1 MTKCSTAAR
10 FRSTC
15 SIPAPTS
22 GSRNRRRTSKA
33 RGNGERLRC
42 AIFNISYCSS
52 ALFQGMATSAEGS
65 KPAVKVFVATT
76 VMLTFISF
84 WRASAIVLADLASS
98 AYYAG
103 GDAEKVIG
111 KSAPWFILGV
121 MLFSYAVRA
130 LYIESS
136 SMFVRGGVYRVVK
149 EAMGGTLAKFSV
161 SALLFDY
168 VLTGPIS
175 AVSAGQYLAGFI
187 KDMGDYFHRPLHF
200 SDDHFAAG
208 LAVLVVFYFWWKN
221 TQGMHESSQKALQIM
236 IITTVMVVILIIWC
250 TITVLRAPIQ
260 LPPSPLQPGVIPL
273 NKESLGWLNGT
284 WFAHLTWIILF
295 VGFGHSVLAMSGEET
310 LAQVN
315 REIEHPKLKN
325 LEKTG
330 LVIFVYS
337 LLFTSL
343 VSVFAVMMI
352 PDKVRPDY
360 FANLIGGIAMYL
372 AGPIVLKLLFHG
384 FVVVVGVLILAG
396 AQNTSIVGANGVL
409 NRVAEDGVL
418 TDWFQKPQPKYG
430 TSYRIINMIVGMQLL
445 TIILSKGNVY
455 VLAGLYAFG
464 VIWSF
469 ALKSLAVLV
478 LRYTEPENRQ
488 WKVPGNVHVGG
499 KEVPLGLILISAV
512 LLITALVN
520 LFTKSEATIA
530 GVTFSAVFFALFTY
544 SEHRVAKER
553 HGKPENLDQ
562 FRVYGNQELGSG
574 ALGVRPGNILVAVRD
589 PRNLYYLRDVLR
601 NTDTNRQDVVVMTAR
616 LYHREHSFSG
626 SAVVEASQVFDHYE
640 QELFTAAVA
649 VAEKEGKPV
658 SLLVVPA
665 TDVFEA
671 IIVTAQRLDASRIV
685 CGFSNKLTPDEQAKS
700 LGDAWER
707 LPEPRPRLILEIH
720 EPNGKIHE
728 YPLGPHAPRM
738 RTQDLELMHK
748 VWLDITSD
756 PKYCGAHHYHIVAVA
771 LEELRR
777 ELNSDQRSE
786 ILQKLLDEMHRDE
799 APGRG

>member
-1 MTKCSTAAR
+1 
-10 FRSTC
+10 
-15 SIPAPTS
+15 
-22 GSRNRRRTSKA
+22 
-33 RGNGERLRC
+33 
-42 AIFNISYCSS
+42 
-52 ALFQGMATSAEGS
+52 MATSAEGT

-84 WRASAIVLADLASS
+84 WRAAAIVLSDLASS

-187 KDMGDYFHRPLHF
+187 KDVGIYFFHRELHF
-200 SDDHFAAG
+200 SDDYFAAG
-208 LAVLVVFYFWWKN
+208 LAIIIVLYFWWKN
-221 TQGMHESSQKALQIM
+221 TQGIHESSQKAVQIM
-236 IITTVMVVILIIWC
+236 VITTVMVVILILWC
-250 TITVLRAPIQ
+250 TITVLRTPVQ
-260 LPPSPLQPGVIPL
+260 LPPSPFSPAGAIPL
-273 NKESLGWLNGT
+273 NKDSLGWLNGT
-284 WFAHLTWIILF
+284 FFSHLTWIILF

-330 LVIFVYS
+330 LVIFIYS

-343 VSVFAVMMI
+343 VSFFAVMII
-352 PDKVRPDY
+352 PDNVRPDF

-372 AGPIVLKLLFHG
+372 VGPTSIKLLFHG
-384 FVVVVGVLILAG
+384 FVVLVGVLILAG

-418 TDWFQKPQPKYG
+418 TSWFQKPHNRYG
-430 TSYRIINMIVGMQLL
+430 TSFRIINLIVGMQL
-445 TIILSKGNVY
+445 IVIFLSLGNVY
-455 VLAGLYAFG
+455 VLAALYAFG

-469 ALKSLAVLV
+469 AMKSLAVLV
-478 LRYTEPENRQ
+478 LRFTEPGNRE
-488 WKVPGNVHVGG
+488 WKVPGNLHIG
-499 KEVPLGLILISAV
+499 KIEIPIGLIAISGV
-512 LLITALVN
+512 LFITAVVN
-520 LFTKSEATIA
+520 LFTKYEATIA
-530 GVTFSAVFFALFTY
+530 GVIFSGVFFTIFTL
-544 SEHRVAKER
+544 SEHHVTRER
-553 HGKPENLDQ
+553 HGKPEQLDQ

-574 ALGVRPGNILVAVRD
+574 AMGVRPGNVLVAVRD
-589 PRNLYYLRDVLR
+589 PRNLYYLRHILSHT
-601 NTDTNRQDVVVMTAR
+601 NTAKQDVVVMSAR
-616 LYHREHSFSG
+616 LYHREHTFSG
-626 SAVVEASQVFDHYE
+626 SNVLDATQVFDHYE

-649 VAEKEGKPV
+649 VAEKEGKPI

-671 IIVTAQRLDASRIV
+671 IMVTAQRLESARVI
-685 CGFSNKLTPDEQAKS
+685 CGLSNKLTSDEQAR
-700 LGDAWER
+700 LTGDAWER
-707 LPEPRPRLILEIH
+707 LPEPRPRLTLEVCAPDGTIR
-720 EPNGKIHE
+720 E
-728 YPLGPHAPRM
+728 YSLGPHAPRM
-738 RTQDLELMHK
+738 RAQDVELMHK
-748 VWLDITSD
+748 LWLEITAD
-756 PKYCGAHHYHIVAVA
+756 PKFAGAHHYHIVALA
-771 LEELRR
+771 LEELKR
-777 ELNSDQRSE
+777 ELTTEQRVQL
-786 ILQKLLDEMHRDE
+786 LQKLHDEMNRSDQQ
-799 APGRG
+799 

>member
-1 MTKCSTAAR
+1 
-10 FRSTC
+10 
-15 SIPAPTS
+15 
-22 GSRNRRRTSKA
+22 
-33 RGNGERLRC
+33 
-42 AIFNISYCSS
+42 
-52 ALFQGMATSAEGS
+52 MATSVEGS
-65 KPAVKVFVATT
+65 KPAIRVFVATT

-111 KSAPWFILGV
+111 KSAPWFILAV

-187 KDMGDYFHRPLHF
+187 KDMGVYMHRPLHF

-208 LAVLVVFYFWWKN
+208 LAVSVVAYFWLKN

-236 IITTVMVVILIIWC
+236 VITTVMVVILLIWC
-250 TITVLRAPIQ
+250 TITVLRAPVV
-260 LPPSPLQPGVIPL
+260 LPPSPLHPGVIPL
-273 NKESLGWLNGT
+273 NKESLGWLNGWLNGT
-284 WFAHLTWIILF
+284 WFSHITWIILF

-330 LVIFVYS
+330 LVIFIYS

-343 VSVFAVMMI
+343 VSFFAVMII

-372 AGPIVLKLLFHG
+372 AGPQSLKLLFHA
-384 FVVVVGVLILAG
+384 FVVLVGVLILAG

-418 TDWFQKPQPKYG
+418 TSWFQKPHHRFG
-430 TSYRIINMIVGMQLL
+430 TSYRIINLIVGMQLL
-445 TIILSKGNVY
+445 VIFLSLGNVY
-455 VLAGLYAFG
+455 VLAARYAFG

-469 ALKSLAVLV
+469 AMKSIAVLV
-478 LRYTEPENRQ
+478 LRFTEPGNRA
-488 WKVPGNVHVGG
+488 WKVPGNLHIG
-499 KEVPLGLILISAV
+499 KTEIPVGLILISAV
-512 LLITALVN
+512 LLITAVVN
-520 LFTKSEATIA
+520 LFTKYQATIA
-530 GVTFSAVFFALFTY
+530 GVIFSAVFFTIFTV
-544 SEHRVAKER
+544 SERHVAKER
-553 HGKPENLDQ
+553 HGKPEQLDQ

-574 ALGVRPGNILVAVRD
+574 AMGVRPGNILVAVRD
-589 PRNLYYLRDVLR
+589 PRNLYYLRQVLAHT
-601 NTDTNRQDVVVMTAR
+601 NTAKQDVVVMSAR

-626 SAVVEASQVFDHYE
+626 SAVLEASQVFDHYE

-649 VAEKEGKPV
+649 VAEKEGKPI
-658 SLLVVPA
+658 SLQVVPA

-671 IIVTAQRLDASRIV
+671 IMVTAQRLDSVRVI
-685 CGFSNKLTPDEQAKS
+685 CGLSNKLSADEQAK
-700 LGDAWER
+700 LTGDAWER
-707 LPEPRPRLILEIH
+707 MPEPRPRLCLEVCA
-720 EPNGKIHE
+720 PDGTVRE
-728 YPLGPHAPRM
+728 YTIGPHNPRL
-738 RTQDLELMHK
+738 RPQDVELMHK
-748 VWLDITSD
+748 LWLDITTD
-756 PKYCGAHHYHIVAVA
+756 PKYAGAHHYHIVSLA
-771 LEELRR
+771 LEELQR
-777 ELNSDQRSE
+777 ELSTEQRAQL
-786 ILQKLLDEMHRDE
+786 LQKLQEEMNRSE
-799 APGRG
+799 PN

>member
-1 MTKCSTAAR
+1 
-10 FRSTC
+10 
-15 SIPAPTS
+15 
-22 GSRNRRRTSKA
+22 
-33 RGNGERLRC
+33 
-42 AIFNISYCSS
+42 
-52 ALFQGMATSAEGS
+52 
-65 KPAVKVFVATT
+65 
-76 VMLTFISF
+76 MLTFISF
-84 WRASAIVLADLASS
+84 WRASAIVLSDLASS

-111 KSAPWFILGV
+111 KSAPWFILAV

-187 KDMGDYFHRPLHF
+187 KDIGVVLHRPLNF

-208 LAVLVVFYFWWKN
+208 LAVIIIVYFWWKN
-221 TQGMHESSQKALQIM
+221 TQGIHESSQKALQIM
-236 IITTVMVVILIIWC
+236 AITTVMVVILIIWC
-250 TITVLRAPIQ
+250 AITVLRAPIQ
-260 LPPSPLQPGVIPL
+260 LPPNPLHAGVVPL

-284 WFAHLTWIILF
+284 WFSHITWIILF

-330 LVIFVYS
+330 LVIFIYS

-343 VSVFAVMMI
+343 VSFFAVMII
-352 PDKVRPDY
+352 PDSVRPQY

-372 AGPIVLKLLFHG
+372 VGPASLKLLFHG
-384 FVVVVGVLILAG
+384 FVVLVGVLILAG

-418 TDWFQKPQPKYG
+418 TAWFQKPHHRYG
-430 TSYRIINMIVGMQLL
+430 TSYRIINLIVGMQLL
-445 TIILSKGNVY
+445 TVFLSLGNVY
-455 VLAGLYAFG
+455 VLAALYAFG

-469 ALKSLAVLV
+469 TMKSLAVLV
-478 LRYTEPENRQ
+478 LRFTEPGNRE
-488 WKVPGNVHVGG
+488 WKVPGNLHMGKTEIPVG
-499 KEVPLGLILISAV
+499 LTLISIA
-512 LLITALVN
+512 LFITAIVN
-520 LFTKSEATIA
+520 LFTKYEATIA
-530 GVTFSAVFFALFTY
+530 GLIFSGVFFTIFTI
-544 SEHRVAKER
+544 SEHHVAKER
-553 HGKPENLDQ
+553 HGKPEQLDQ

-574 ALGVRPGNILVAVRD
+574 AMGVRPGNILVAVRD
-589 PRNLYYLRDVLR
+589 PRNLYYLRHVLGH
-601 NTDTNRQDVVVMTAR
+601 THTGKQDVVVMSAR

-626 SAVVEASQVFDHYE
+626 SSVFEASQVFDHYE

-649 VAEKEGKPV
+649 VAEKEGKPI

-671 IIVTAQRLDASRIV
+671 IMVTAQRLDSSRVI
-685 CGFSNKLTPDEQAKS
+685 CGLSNKLTADEQAK
-700 LGDAWER
+700 LTGDAWER
-707 LPEPRPRLILEIH
+707 LPEPRPRLILEVCAPDGTIR
-720 EPNGKIHE
+720 EFAI
-728 YPLGPHAPRM
+728 GPHAPRM
-738 RTQDLELMHK
+738 RPQDVELMHRL
-748 VWLDITSD
+748 WLNITAD
-756 PKYCGAHHYHIVAVA
+756 PKFAGAHHYHIVALA
-771 LEELRR
+771 LEELQR
-777 ELNSDQRSE
+777 ELSTEQRAQLLKK
-786 ILQKLLDEMHRDE
+786 LQDEMNGPARSDLDS
-799 APGRG
+799 

>member
-1 MTKCSTAAR
+1 
-10 FRSTC
+10 
-15 SIPAPTS
+15 
-22 GSRNRRRTSKA
+22 
-33 RGNGERLRC
+33 
-42 AIFNISYCSS
+42 
-52 ALFQGMATSAEGS
+52 MATSAEGT

-84 WRASAIVLADLASS
+84 WRASAIVLSDLASS

-111 KSAPWFILGV
+111 KSAPWFILAV

-187 KDMGDYFHRPLHF
+187 KDMGVYLHRPLNF

-208 LAVLVVFYFWWKN
+208 LAVIVVVYFWWKN
-221 TQGMHESSQKALQIM
+221 TQGIHESSQKALQIM

-250 TITVLRAPIQ
+250 TISVLRAPIQ

-330 LVIFVYS
+330 LVIFLYS

-343 VSVFAVMMI
+343 VSFFAVMII
-352 PDKVRPDY
+352 PDSVRPNF

-372 AGPIVLKLLFHG
+372 VGPTSVKLLFHG
-384 FVVVVGVLILAG
+384 FVVLVGVLILAG

-418 TDWFQKPQPKYG
+418 TSWFQKPHNRYG
-430 TSYRIINMIVGMQLL
+430 TSYRIINLIVGMQLL
-445 TIILSKGNVY
+445 TIFLSLGNVY
-455 VLAGLYAFG
+455 VLAALYAFG

-469 ALKSLAVLV
+469 AMKSMAVLV
-478 LRYTEPENRQ
+478 LRFTEPGNRE
-488 WKVPGNVHVGG
+488 WKVPGNIHIG
-499 KEVPLGLILISAV
+499 KTEFPLGLAAISAV
-512 LLITALVN
+512 LFITAVVN
-520 LFTKSEATIA
+520 LFTKYEATIA
-530 GVTFSAVFFALFTY
+530 GLIFSAAFFTIFTV
-544 SEHRVAKER
+544 SERHVAKER
-553 HGKPENLDQ
+553 HGKPEQLDQ

-574 ALGVRPGNILVAVRD
+574 AMGVRPGNVLVAVRD
-589 PRNLYYLRDVLR
+589 PRNLYYLRHILSHT
-601 NTDTNRQDVVVMTAR
+601 NTNKQDVVVMSAR

-626 SAVVEASQVFDHYE
+626 STVFDATQVFDHYE

-649 VAEKEGKPV
+649 VAEKEGKPIH
-658 SLLVVPA
+658 LLVVPA

-671 IIVTAQRLDASRIV
+671 IMVTAQRLDSSRVV
-685 CGFSNKLTPDEQAKS
+685 CGLSNKLTSDEQAK
-700 LGDAWER
+700 LTGDAWER
-707 LPEPRPRLILEIH
+707 LPEPRPRLTLEVCA
-720 EPNGKIHE
+720 PDGTVRE
-728 YPLGPHAPRM
+728 YALGPHSPRM
-738 RTQDLELMHK
+738 RPQDVELMHK
-748 VWLDITSD
+748 LWLDITAD
-756 PKYCGAHHYHIVAVA
+756 PKFAGAHHYHIMALA
-771 LEELRR
+771 LEELKR
-777 ELNSDQRSE
+777 ELTTEQRAQLLE
-786 ILQKLLDEMHRDE
+786 KLHDEMN
-799 APGRG
+799 PPKPQ

>member
-1 MTKCSTAAR
+1 
-10 FRSTC
+10 
-15 SIPAPTS
+15 
-22 GSRNRRRTSKA
+22 
-33 RGNGERLRC
+33 
-42 AIFNISYCSS
+42 
-52 ALFQGMATSAEGS
+52 MATSVEGS
-65 KPAVKVFVATT
+65 KPAIKVFVATT

-84 WRASAIVLADLASS
+84 WRASAIVLSDLASS

-111 KSAPWFILGV
+111 KSAPWFILAV
-121 MLFSYAVRA
+121 MLFSYCVRA

-187 KDMGDYFHRPLHF
+187 KDIGDYLHRPLHF

-208 LAVLVVFYFWWKN
+208 LAVIVVLYFWRKN

-236 IITTVMVVILIIWC
+236 VITTVMVVILIIWC
-250 TITVLRAPIQ
+250 TITVLRAPAIQ
-260 LPPSPLQPGVIPL
+260 LPPNPLHPGVIPL

-284 WFAHLTWIILF
+284 WFGHVTWIILF

-330 LVIFVYS
+330 LVIFIYS

-343 VSVFAVMMI
+343 VSFFAVMII
-352 PDKVRPDY
+352 PDHVRHHY

-372 AGPIVLKLLFHG
+372 VGPTSLKLLFHG
-384 FVVVVGVLILAG
+384 FVVLVGVLILAG

-418 TDWFQKPQPKYG
+418 TSWFQKPHHRFG
-430 TSYRIINMIVGMQLL
+430 TSYRIINLIVVLQLL
-445 TIILSKGNVY
+445 TIFLSLGNVY
-455 VLAGLYAFG
+455 VLAALYAFG

-469 ALKSLAVLV
+469 AMKSIAVLV
-478 LRYTEPENRQ
+478 LRFTEPGNRA
-488 WKVPGNVHVGG
+488 WKVPGNLHIGKTEIPVG
-499 KEVPLGLILISAV
+499 LLLISAV
-512 LLITALVN
+512 LLITAVVN
-520 LFTKSEATIA
+520 LFTKYEATIA
-530 GVTFSAVFFALFTY
+530 GVIFSGMFFTIFTL
-544 SEHRVAKER
+544 SERHVAKER
-553 HGKPENLDQ
+553 HGKPEQLDQ

-574 ALGVRPGNILVAVRD
+574 AMGVREGNILVAVRD
-589 PRNLYYLRDVLR
+589 PRNLYYLRQVLAH
-601 NTDTNRQDVVVMTAR
+601 TDTAKQDVVVMSAR
-616 LYHREHSFSG
+616 MYHREHSFSG
-626 SAVVEASQVFDHYE
+626 SAVMEASQVFDHYE

-649 VAEKEGKPV
+649 VAEKEGKPI

-671 IIVTAQRLDASRIV
+671 IMVTAQRLGSAHVV
-685 CGFSNKLTPDEQAKS
+685 CGLSNKLTADEQAK
-700 LGDAWER
+700 LTGDAWER
-707 LPEPRPRLILEIH
+707 MPEPRPRLCLEVYA
-720 EPNGKIHE
+720 PDGTVRE
-728 YPLGPHAPRM
+728 YTIGPHTPRL
-738 RTQDLELMHK
+738 RPQDVDLMHQL
-748 VWLDITSD
+748 WLNITCD
-756 PKYCGAHHYHIVAVA
+756 PKFAGAHHYHIVALA
-771 LEELRR
+771 LEELQR
-777 ELNSDQRSE
+777 ELSTEQRTQL
-786 ILQKLLDEMHRDE
+786 LQKLLEEMNRSGDE
-799 APGRG
+799 PKN

>member
-1 MTKCSTAAR
+1 
-10 FRSTC
+10 
-15 SIPAPTS
+15 
-22 GSRNRRRTSKA
+22 
-33 RGNGERLRC
+33 
-42 AIFNISYCSS
+42 
-52 ALFQGMATSAEGS
+52 MATSAEGT

-84 WRASAIVLADLASS
+84 WRASAIVLSDLASS

-111 KSAPWFILGV
+111 KSAPWFILAV

-175 AVSAGQYLAGFI
+175 AVSAGQYMAGFI
-187 KDMGDYFHRPLHF
+187 KDIGIYLHRPLNF

-208 LAVLVVFYFWWKN
+208 LAIIVVTYFWWKN
-221 TQGMHESSQKALQIM
+221 TQGIHESSQKALQIM
-236 IITTVMVVILIIWC
+236 IITTVMVVILIAWC
-250 TITVLRAPIQ
+250 TITVLRAPVQ
-260 LPPSPLQPGVIPL
+260 LPPSPFSPAGAIPL
-273 NKESLGWLNGT
+273 NKDSLGWLNGT
-284 WFAHLTWIILF
+284 FFAHLTWILLF

-330 LVIFVYS
+330 LVIFIYS

-343 VSVFAVMMI
+343 VSFFAVMII
-352 PDKVRPDY
+352 PDNVRPNF

-372 AGPIVLKLLFHG
+372 VGPTSLKLLFHG
-384 FVVVVGVLILAG
+384 FVVLVGVLILAG

-418 TDWFQKPQPKYG
+418 TAWFQKPHNRYG
-430 TSYRIINMIVGMQLL
+430 TSYRIINLIVLLQLL
-445 TIILSKGNVY
+445 TIFLSLGNVY
-455 VLAGLYAFG
+455 VLAALYAFG

-469 ALKSLAVLV
+469 AMKSLAVLV
-478 LRYTEPENRQ
+478 LRFTEPGNRE
-488 WKVPGNVHVGG
+488 WKVPGNLQFG
-499 KEVPLGLILISAV
+499 KTEIPLGLIAISAV
-512 LLITALVN
+512 LFITAVVN
-520 LFTKSEATIA
+520 LFTKYEATIA
-530 GVTFSAVFFALFTY
+530 GLIFSGVFFTIFTL
-544 SEHRVAKER
+544 SEHHVTKER
-553 HGKPENLDQ
+553 HGKPEQLDQ

-574 ALGVRPGNILVAVRD
+574 AMGVRPGNILVAVRD
-589 PRNLYYLRDVLR
+589 PRNLYYLRHILGHT
-601 NTDTNRQDVVVMTAR
+601 NTVKQDVVVMSAR
-616 LYHREHSFSG
+616 LYHREHTFSG
-626 SAVVEASQVFDHYE
+626 STVFDATQVFDHYE

-649 VAEKEGKPV
+649 VAEKEGKPI

-671 IIVTAQRLDASRIV
+671 IMVTAQRLDSSRVV
-685 CGFSNKLTPDEQAKS
+685 CGLSNKLTSDEQAK
-700 LGDAWER
+700 LTGDAWER
-707 LPEPRPRLILEIH
+707 LPEPRPRMTLEVCA
-720 EPNGKIHE
+720 PDGSVRE
-728 YPLGPHAPRM
+728 YALGPHTPRM
-738 RTQDLELMHK
+738 RPQDVELMHK
-748 VWLDITSD
+748 LWLDITTD
-756 PKYCGAHHYHIVAVA
+756 PKFAGAHHYHIVALA
-771 LEELRR
+771 LEELQR
-777 ELNSDQRSE
+777 ELTTEQRAQL
-786 ILQKLLDEMHRDE
+786 LQKLHDEMNRSIQQ
-799 APGRG
+799 

>member
-1 MTKCSTAAR
+1 
-10 FRSTC
+10 
-15 SIPAPTS
+15 
-22 GSRNRRRTSKA
+22 
-33 RGNGERLRC
+33 
-42 AIFNISYCSS
+42 
-52 ALFQGMATSAEGS
+52 MATSVGSS
-65 KPAVKVFVATT
+65 KPAIKVFVATT

-84 WRASAIVLADLASS
+84 WRASAIVLSDLASS

-121 MLFSYAVRA
+121 MLFSYCVRA

-187 KDMGDYFHRPLHF
+187 KDMGVYMHRPLHF

-208 LAVLVVFYFWWKN
+208 LAVIVVSYFWWKN

-236 IITTVMVVILIIWC
+236 AITTVMVVILIIWC
-250 TITVLRAPIQ
+250 TITVLRAPVQ
-260 LPPSPLQPGVIPL
+260 LPPNPLHAGVVPL
-273 NKESLGWLNGT
+273 TKESLGWLDTT
-284 WFAHLTWIILF
+284 WFRHLPLGILTSLILF

-330 LVIFVYS
+330 LVIFIYS

-343 VSVFAVMMI
+343 VSFFAVMII

-360 FANLIGGIAMYL
+360 FANLIGGIAVYL
-372 AGPIVLKLLFHG
+372 VGPESLKLLFHG
-384 FVVVVGVLILAG
+384 FVVLVGVLILAG

-418 TDWFQKPQPKYG
+418 TSWFQKPHNRYG
-430 TSYRIINMIVGMQLL
+430 TSYRIINLIVGLQVL
-445 TIILSKGNVY
+445 TIVLSRGNVY
-455 VLAGLYAFG
+455 MLAALYAFG

-469 ALKSLAVLV
+469 AMKSVAVLV
-478 LRYTEPENRQ
+478 LRFTEPGNRQ
-488 WKVPGNVHVGG
+488 WKVPGNLDFG
-499 KEVPLGLILISAV
+499 KTEVPLGLILISGV
-512 LLITALVN
+512 LLITAIVN
-520 LFTKSEATIA
+520 LFTKYQATIA
-530 GVTFSAVFFALFTY
+530 GVIFSAVFFTIFTL
-544 SEHRVAKER
+544 SERHVTRER
-553 HGKPENLDQ
+553 HGKPEQLDQ

-574 ALGVRPGNILVAVRD
+574 VMGVREGNILVAVRD
-589 PRNLYYLRDVLR
+589 PRNLYYLRQVLAHT
-601 NTDTNRQDVVVMTAR
+601 NTAKQDVVVMSAR

-626 SAVVEASQVFDHYE
+626 SSVMEASQVFDHYE

-649 VAEKEGKPV
+649 VAEKEGKPI

-671 IIVTAQRLDASRIV
+671 IMVTAQRLDSARVI
-685 CGFSNKLTPDEQAKS
+685 CGLSNKLTADEQAK
-700 LGDAWER
+700 LTGDAWER
-707 LPEPRPRLILEIH
+707 MPEPRPRLCLEVAA
-720 EPNGKIHE
+720 PDGTVRE
-728 YPLGPHAPRM
+728 YTIGPHTPRL
-738 RTQDLELMHK
+738 RPQDVELMHK
-748 VWLDITSD
+748 LWLNITTD
-756 PKYCGAHHYHIVAVA
+756 PKFAGAHHYHIVALA
-771 LEELRR
+771 LEELQR
-777 ELNSDQRSE
+777 ELGTEQRTQL
-786 ILQKLLDEMHRDE
+786 LQKLLEEMNRSKD
-799 APGRG
+799 PSCPPN

>member
-1 MTKCSTAAR
+1 MST
-10 FRSTC
+10 
-15 SIPAPTS
+15 SIQDVKRPA
-22 GSRNRRRTSKA
+22 
-33 RGNGERLRC
+33 
-42 AIFNISYCSS
+42 I
-52 ALFQGMATSAEGS
+52 
-65 KPAVKVFVATT
+65 KVFVATT
-76 VMLTFISF
+76 VMLSFISF
-84 WRASAIVLADLASS
+84 WRAAAIVLADLASS

-111 KSAPWFILGV
+111 KSAPWFILAV

-187 KDMGDYFHRPLHF
+187 EDIGKYLHHPLVFSEDHF
-200 SDDHFAAG
+200 SAVFAVFV
-208 LAVLVVFYFWWKN
+208 VLYFWWKN
-221 TQGMHESSQKALQIM
+221 TQGIHESSEKALQIM
-236 IITTVMVVILIIWC
+236 VITTVMVVILIIWC
-250 TITVLRAPIQ
+250 TITVFRVPIQ
-260 LPPSPLQPGVIPL
+260 VPPNPLHPGVVRL
-273 NKESLGWLNGT
+273 NKESLGWLDGT
-284 WFAHLTWIILF
+284 WISHLTWIILF

-330 LVIFVYS
+330 LVIFIYS

-343 VSVFAVMMI
+343 VSFFAVMII
-352 PDKVRPDY
+352 PDSVRHDY
-360 FANLIGGIAMYL
+360 FANLIGGITMYL
-372 AGPIVLKLLFHG
+372 VGPTVLKLCFHG
-384 FVVVVGVLILAG
+384 FVVLVGVLILAG

-418 TDWFQKPQPKYG
+418 TDWFQKPQHKYG
-430 TSYRIINMIVGMQLL
+430 TSYRIINLIVGMQLL

-478 LRYTEPENRQ
+478 LRYTEPSNRQ
-488 WKVPGNVHVGG
+488 WKVPGNLHIGG
-499 KEVPLGLILISAV
+499 RELPLGLIVISAV

-530 GVTFSAVFFALFTY
+530 GVAFSAAFFAVFTI
-544 SEHRVAKER
+544 SEHRVAKAR

-601 NTDTNRQDVVVMTAR
+601 STDTARQDVVVMTSR
-616 LYHREHSFSG
+616 LYHREHTFSG
-626 SAVVEASQVFDHYE
+626 SSVVEASQVFDHYE

-665 TDVFEA
+665 ADVFDS
-671 IIVTAQRLDASRIV
+671 IVVTAQRLDSSRIV
-685 CGFSNKLTPDEQAKS
+685 CGLSNKLTPDEQAK
-700 LGDAWER
+700 LTGDAWER
-707 LPEPRPRLILEIH
+707 LPEPRPRLTIEVH
-720 EPNGKIHE
+720 SPSGSVHE
-728 YPLGPHAPRM
+728 YPLGPHTPRL
-738 RTQDLELMHK
+738 RPQDIELMHR
-748 VWLDITSD
+748 VWLDITCD
-756 PKYCGAHHYHIVAVA
+756 PKYAGAHHYHVVALA
-771 LEELRR
+771 LEELQR
-777 ELNSDQRSE
+777 ELKNDDRRAD
-786 ILQKLLDEMHRDE
+786 LLAKLLDEIHRDH
-799 APGRG
+799 PPNPQPPQPLC

>member
-1 MTKCSTAAR
+1 
-10 FRSTC
+10 
-15 SIPAPTS
+15 
-22 GSRNRRRTSKA
+22 
-33 RGNGERLRC
+33 
-42 AIFNISYCSS
+42 
-52 ALFQGMATSAEGS
+52 MATSAGS
-65 KPAVKVFVATT
+65 KPAIKVFVATT

-84 WRASAIVLADLASS
+84 WRASAIVLSDLASS

-111 KSAPWFILGV
+111 KSAPWFILAV
-121 MLFSYAVRA
+121 MLFSYCVRA

-187 KDMGDYFHRPLHF
+187 KDMGVYMHRPLHF

-208 LAVLVVFYFWWKN
+208 LAVIVVLYFWWKN

-236 IITTVMVVILIIWC
+236 VITTVMVVILIIWC
-250 TITVLRAPIQ
+250 TITVLRSPIQ
-260 LPPSPLQPGVIPL
+260 LPPNPLHAGVVPL

-284 WFAHLTWIILF
+284 LFGHITWIIMF

-330 LVIFVYS
+330 LVIFIYS

-343 VSVFAVMMI
+343 VSFFAVMII

-360 FANLIGGIAMYL
+360 FANLIGGIAVYL
-372 AGPIVLKLLFHG
+372 AGPESLKLLFHG
-384 FVVVVGVLILAG
+384 FVVLVGVLILAG

-418 TDWFQKPQPKYG
+418 TSWFQKPHNRFG
-430 TSYRIINMIVGMQLL
+430 TSYRIINLIVGLQIL
-445 TIILSKGNVY
+445 TIVLSRGNVY
-455 VLAGLYAFG
+455 MLAALYAFG

-469 ALKSLAVLV
+469 AMKSIAVLV
-478 LRYTEPENRQ
+478 LRYTEPGNRD
-488 WKVPGNVHVGG
+488 WKVPGNLHFG
-499 KEVPLGLILISAV
+499 KTEVPVGLILISAV
-512 LLITALVN
+512 LLITAIVN
-520 LFTKSEATIA
+520 LFTKYQATIA
-530 GVTFSAVFFALFTY
+530 GVIFSAFFYTIFTL
-544 SEHRVAKER
+544 SEHHVTKER
-553 HGKPENLDQ
+553 HGKPEQLDQ

-574 ALGVRPGNILVAVRD
+574 AMGVREGNILVAVRD
-589 PRNLYYLRDVLR
+589 PRNLYYLRQVLAQT
-601 NTDTNRQDVVVMTAR
+601 NTAKQDVVVMSAR
-616 LYHREHSFSG
+616 LYHREPSFGG
-626 SAVVEASQVFDHYE
+626 SSVMEAGQVFDHYE

-649 VAEKEGKPV
+649 VAEKEGKPI

-665 TDVFEA
+665 TDVFDA
-671 IIVTAQRLDASRIV
+671 IMVTAQRLDSSRVV
-685 CGFSNKLTPDEQAKS
+685 CGLSNKLTADEQAK
-700 LGDAWER
+700 LTGDAWER
-707 LPEPRPRLILEIH
+707 MSEPRPRVCLEVWA
-720 EPNGKIHE
+720 PDGAVRE
-728 YPLGPHAPRM
+728 YMIGPHTPRL
-738 RTQDLELMHK
+738 RPQDVELMHK
-748 VWLDITSD
+748 LWLNITTD
-756 PKYCGAHHYHIVAVA
+756 PKFAGAHHYHIVALA
-771 LEELRR
+771 LEELQR
-777 ELNSDQRSE
+777 ELSTEQRAHL
-786 ILQKLLDEMHRDE
+786 LQKLQEEMNRSKDESS
-799 APGRG
+799 PPN

>member
-1 MTKCSTAAR
+1 
-10 FRSTC
+10 
-15 SIPAPTS
+15 
-22 GSRNRRRTSKA
+22 
-33 RGNGERLRC
+33 
-42 AIFNISYCSS
+42 
-52 ALFQGMATSAEGS
+52 MATSPEGT

-84 WRASAIVLADLASS
+84 WRASAIVLSDLASS

-111 KSAPWFILGV
+111 KSAPWFILAV

-187 KDMGDYFHRPLHF
+187 KDIGVYLHRPLNF

-208 LAVLVVFYFWWKN
+208 LAVIIVIYFWWKN
-221 TQGMHESSQKALQIM
+221 TQGIHESSQKALQIM
-236 IITTVMVVILIIWC
+236 VITTVMVVLLIIWC
-250 TITVLRAPIQ
+250 TITVLRAPIV
-260 LPPSPLQPGVIPL
+260 LPPNPLHPGVVPL

-284 WFAHLTWIILF
+284 WFSHITWIILF

-343 VSVFAVMMI
+343 VSFFAVMII
-352 PDKVRPDY
+352 PDSVRPNY
-360 FANLIGGIAMYL
+360 FANLIGGIAVYL
-372 AGPIVLKLLFHG
+372 VGPTSLKLLFHG
-384 FVVVVGVLILAG
+384 FVVLVGVLILAG

-418 TDWFQKPQPKYG
+418 TSWFQKPHNRYG
-430 TSYRIINMIVGMQLL
+430 TSYRIINLIVCMQML
-445 TIILSKGNVY
+445 TIFLSLGNVY
-455 VLAGLYAFG
+455 VLAALYAFG

-469 ALKSLAVLV
+469 AMKSLAVLV
-478 LRYTEPENRQ
+478 LRFTEPENRE
-488 WKVPGNVHVGG
+488 WKVPGNLHFGKTEIPVG
-499 KEVPLGLILISAV
+499 LLLISAV
-512 LLITALVN
+512 LLVTAIVN
-520 LFTKSEATIA
+520 LFTKYEATIA
-530 GVTFSAVFFALFTY
+530 GVIFSAFFFTIFTI
-544 SEHRVAKER
+544 SERHVAKER
-553 HGKPENLDQ
+553 HGKPEQLDQ

-574 ALGVRPGNILVAVRD
+574 AMGVRPGNILVAVRD
-589 PRNLYYLRDVLR
+589 PRNLYYLRNVLSHT
-601 NTDTNRQDVVVMTAR
+601 NTSKQDVVVMSAR

-626 SAVVEASQVFDHYE
+626 SAVFEASQVFDHYE

-649 VAEKEGKPV
+649 VAEKEGKPI

-671 IIVTAQRLDASRIV
+671 IILTAQRLDSTRVI
-685 CGFSNKLTPDEQAKS
+685 CGLSNKLTADEQAK
-700 LGDAWER
+700 LTGDAWER
-707 LPEPRPRLILEIH
+707 LPEPRPRLTLEVCAPDGTIR
-720 EPNGKIHE
+720 EFS
-728 YPLGPHAPRM
+728 LGPHAPRM
-738 RTQDLELMHK
+738 RPQDVELMHRL
-748 VWLDITSD
+748 WLNITAD
-756 PKYCGAHHYHIVAVA
+756 PKFAGAHHYHVVALA
-771 LEELRR
+771 LEELQR
-777 ELNSDQRSE
+777 ELSTDQRAE
-786 ILQKLLDEMHRDE
+786 LLQKLLEEMNH
-799 APGRG
+799 PNPS

>member
-1 MTKCSTAAR
+1 
-10 FRSTC
+10 
-15 SIPAPTS
+15 
-22 GSRNRRRTSKA
+22 
-33 RGNGERLRC
+33 
-42 AIFNISYCSS
+42 
-52 ALFQGMATSAEGS
+52 MATSTEGT

-84 WRASAIVLADLASS
+84 WRASAIVLSDLASS

-111 KSAPWFILGV
+111 KSAPWFILAV

-187 KDMGDYFHRPLHF
+187 KDIGIYLHRPLNF

-208 LAVLVVFYFWWKN
+208 LATIVVIYFWWKN
-221 TQGMHESSQKALQIM
+221 TQGIHESSQKALQIM

-250 TITVLRAPIQ
+250 TVTVLSAPVQ
-260 LPPSPLQPGVIPL
+260 LPPSPFSSAGAIPL

-284 WFAHLTWIILF
+284 FFAHLTWILLF

-330 LVIFVYS
+330 LVIFIYS

-343 VSVFAVMMI
+343 VSFFAVMII
-352 PDKVRPDY
+352 PDNIRPNF

-372 AGPIVLKLLFHG
+372 VGPTSLKLLFHG
-384 FVVVVGVLILAG
+384 FVVLVGVLILAG

-418 TDWFQKPQPKYG
+418 TSWFQKPHSRYG
-430 TSYRIINMIVGMQLL
+430 TSYRIINLIVGLQLL
-445 TIILSKGNVY
+445 TIFLSLGNVY
-455 VLAGLYAFG
+455 VLAALYAFG

-469 ALKSLAVLV
+469 AMKSLAVLV
-478 LRYTEPENRQ
+478 LRFTEPGNRE
-488 WKVPGNVHVGG
+488 WKVPGNLQVG
-499 KEVPLGLILISAV
+499 KIEIPVGLMAISAV
-512 LLITALVN
+512 LFTTAVVN
-520 LFTKSEATIA
+520 LFTKYEATIA
-530 GVTFSAVFFALFTY
+530 GLIFSGVFFTIFTL
-544 SEHRVAKER
+544 SERHVTKER
-553 HGKPENLDQ
+553 HGKPEHMDQ

-574 ALGVRPGNILVAVRD
+574 AMGVRPGNVLVAVRD
-589 PRNLYYLRDVLR
+589 PRNLYYLRHILGHT
-601 NTDTNRQDVVVMTAR
+601 NTMKQDVVVMSAR
-616 LYHREHSFSG
+616 LYHREHTFSG
-626 SAVVEASQVFDHYE
+626 STVFDATQVFDHYE

-649 VAEKEGKPV
+649 VAEKEGKPIH
-658 SLLVVPA
+658 LLVVPA

-671 IIVTAQRLDASRIV
+671 IMVTAQRLDSSRVI
-685 CGFSNKLTPDEQAKS
+685 CGLSNKLTADEQAK
-700 LGDAWER
+700 LTGDAWER
-707 LPEPRPRLILEIH
+707 LPEPRPRLNLEVCA
-720 EPNGKIHE
+720 PDGSVRE
-728 YPLGPHAPRM
+728 YSLGPHAPRM
-738 RTQDLELMHK
+738 RPQDVELMHK
-748 VWLDITSD
+748 LWLDITTD
-756 PKYCGAHHYHIVAVA
+756 PKFAGAHHYHIVALA
-771 LEELRR
+771 LEELKR
-777 ELNSDQRSE
+777 ELSTEQRAQLLE
-786 ILQKLLDEMHRDE
+786 KLHEEMNRTN
-799 APGRG
+799 PQ

>member
-1 MTKCSTAAR
+1 MA
-10 FRSTC
+10 
-15 SIPAPTS
+15 
-22 GSRNRRRTSKA
+22 
-33 RGNGERLRC
+33 
-42 AIFNISYCSS
+42 SS
-52 ALFQGMATSAEGS
+52 FEGP
-65 KPAVKVFVATT
+65 KPVVKVFVATT

-84 WRASAIVLADLASS
+84 WRASAIVLSDLASS

-111 KSAPWFILGV
+111 KSAPWFILAV

-187 KDMGDYFHRPLHF
+187 KDIGIYLHRPLDF
-200 SDDHFAAG
+200 SDNHFAAG
-208 LAVLVVFYFWWKN
+208 LAVIVVFYFWWKN
-221 TQGMHESSQKALQIM
+221 TQGIHESSQKALQIM
-236 IITTVMVVILIIWC
+236 VITTVMVVILLLWC

-260 LPPSPLQPGVIPL
+260 LPPNPLHAGVVPL

-284 WFAHLTWIILF
+284 FFSHITWIILF

-330 LVIFVYS
+330 LVIFIYS

-343 VSVFAVMMI
+343 VSFFAVMII
-352 PDKVRPDY
+352 PDSVRSNY

-372 AGPIVLKLLFHG
+372 VGPTSLKLLFHG
-384 FVVVVGVLILAG
+384 FVVLVGVLILAG

-418 TDWFQKPQPKYG
+418 TSWFQKPHNRYG
-430 TSYRIINMIVGMQLL
+430 TSYRIINLIVGLQLL
-445 TIILSKGNVY
+445 TIVLSRGDVY
-455 VLAGLYAFG
+455 QLAALYAFG

-469 ALKSLAVLV
+469 TMKSIAVLV
-478 LRYTEPENRQ
+478 LRFTEPGNRA
-488 WKVPGNVHVGG
+488 WKVPGNLHIG
-499 KEVPLGLILISAV
+499 KTEIPLGLLATSAV
-512 LLITALVN
+512 LLITAIVN
-520 LFTKSEATIA
+520 LFTKYQATIA
-530 GVTFSAVFFALFTY
+530 GLIFSAAFFAIFTI
-544 SEHRVAKER
+544 SERHVTKER
-553 HGKPENLDQ
+553 HGKPEQLDQ

-574 ALGVRPGNILVAVRD
+574 AMGVREGNILVAIRD
-589 PRNLYYLRDVLR
+589 PRNLYYLRHVLSH
-601 NTDTNRQDVVVMTAR
+601 TVTTKQDVVVMSAR
-616 LYHREHSFSG
+616 LYHREHTFSG
-626 SAVVEASQVFDHYE
+626 STVFEASQVFDHYE

-649 VAEKEGKPV
+649 VAEKEGKPI

-671 IIVTAQRLDASRIV
+671 IMVTAQRLGSSRVI
-685 CGFSNKLTPDEQAKS
+685 CGLSNKLTADEQAK
-700 LGDAWER
+700 LTGDAWER
-707 LPEPRPRLILEIH
+707 LPEPRPRLNLEVCA
-720 EPNGKIHE
+720 PDGTVRE
-728 YPLGPHAPRM
+728 YSLGPHTPRL
-738 RTQDLELMHK
+738 RPQDVELMHK
-748 VWLDITSD
+748 LWLNITTD
-756 PKYCGAHHYHIVAVA
+756 PRFAGAHHYHIVALA
-771 LEELRR
+771 LEELQR
-777 ELNSDQRSE
+777 ELSTEQRAE
-786 ILQKLLDEMHRDE
+786 LLAKLQEEMNRSTPS
-799 APGRG
+799 APS

>member
-1 MTKCSTAAR
+1 MSSSIQN
-10 FRSTC
+10 FRR
-15 SIPAPTS
+15 PAT
-22 GSRNRRRTSKA
+22 N
-33 RGNGERLRC
+33 
-42 AIFNISYCSS
+42 
-52 ALFQGMATSAEGS
+52 
-65 KPAVKVFVATT
+65 VFVATT

-84 WRASAIVLADLASS
+84 WRAAAIVLSDLASS

-111 KSAPWFILGV
+111 KSAPWFILAV

-187 KDMGDYFHRPLHF
+187 QDIGAYLHHPLRFSEDYF
-200 SDDHFAAG
+200 SAAFAI
-208 LAVLVVFYFWWKN
+208 VVVAYFWWKN
-221 TQGMHESSQKALQIM
+221 IQGIHESSEKALQIM
-236 IITTVMVVILIIWC
+236 IITTVMVVILILWC
-250 TITVLRAPIQ
+250 TYTVLRVPIQ
-260 LPPSPLQPGVIPL
+260 MPPNPLHSGVVSL
-273 NKESLGWLNGT
+273 TKESLGWLHGS
-284 WFAHLTWIILF
+284 WLSHLTLIIMF

-330 LVIFVYS
+330 LVIFIYS

-343 VSVFAVMMI
+343 VSFFAVMII
-352 PDKVRPDY
+352 PDNVRPDY
-360 FANLIGGIAMYL
+360 FANLIGGITMYL
-372 AGPIVLKLLFHG
+372 AGPATLKLVFHG
-384 FVVVVGVLILAG
+384 FVVLVGALILAG
-396 AQNTSIVGANGVL
+396 AQNTAIVGANGVL

-418 TDWFQKPQPKYG
+418 TEWFQKPQKRYG
-430 TSYRIINMIVGMQLL
+430 TSYRIINLIVGMQLL

-488 WKVPGNVHVGG
+488 WKVPGNLHIGG
-499 KEVPLGLILISAV
+499 KEVPLGLIVISAV
-512 LLITALVN
+512 LLMTALVN
-520 LFTKSEATIA
+520 LLTKSEATIA
-530 GVTFSAVFFALFTY
+530 GVTFSGIFFAVFTY
-544 SEHRVAKER
+544 SEHRVAKQR

-562 FRVYGNQELGSG
+562 FRVYGHQQLGSG
-574 ALGVRPGNILVAVRD
+574 AMGVRPGNIVVAVRD
-589 PRNLYYLRDVLR
+589 PRNLYYLGDVLR
-601 NTDTNRQDVVVMTAR
+601 SVDTTRQDVVVMTAR
-616 LYHREHSFSG
+616 LYHREHSFGES
-626 SAVVEASQVFDHYE
+626 SMVDASEVFDHYE

-649 VAEKEGKPV
+649 VAEKEGRPV

-671 IIVTAQRLDASRIV
+671 IVVTAQRLDSSRIV
-685 CGFSNKLTPDEQAKS
+685 CGVSNKLTSDQQAK
-700 LGDAWER
+700 LTGDAWER
-707 LPEPRPRLILEIH
+707 LPEPRPRLAMEIH
-720 EPNGKIHE
+720 SPGGSVRD
-728 YPLGPHAPRM
+728 YALGPHTPRM
-738 RTQDLELMHK
+738 RPQDLELMHK
-748 VWLDITSD
+748 LWLDVTSE
-756 PKYCGAHHYHIVAVA
+756 PRLAGAHHYHIVAVA
-771 LEELRR
+771 LQELKG
-777 ELNSDQRSE
+777 ELNSDQRAE
-786 ILQKLLDEMHRDE
+786 ALAKLLDEMYRDSKPP
-799 APGRG
+799 AAD

>member
-1 MTKCSTAAR
+1 M
-10 FRSTC
+10 
-15 SIPAPTS
+15 
-22 GSRNRRRTSKA
+22 
-33 RGNGERLRC
+33 
-42 AIFNISYCSS
+42 AI
-52 ALFQGMATSAEGS
+52 SAEGP
-65 KPAVKVFVATT
+65 KPAIKVFVATT

-84 WRASAIVLADLASS
+84 WRASAIVLSDLASS

-111 KSAPWFILGV
+111 KSAPWFILAV
-121 MLFSYAVRA
+121 MLFSYCVRA

-187 KDMGDYFHRPLHF
+187 KDIGVYLHRPLHF

-208 LAVLVVFYFWWKN
+208 LAIVVVLYFWWKN

-236 IITTVMVVILIIWC
+236 VITTVMVVILLIWC
-250 TITVLRAPIQ
+250 TITVLRAPVVQ
-260 LPPSPLQPGVIPL
+260 LPPNPLHAGVVPL

-284 WFAHLTWIILF
+284 WFSHITWIILF

-330 LVIFVYS
+330 LVIFIYS

-343 VSVFAVMMI
+343 VSFFAVMII

-372 AGPIVLKLLFHG
+372 SGPESLKLLFHG
-384 FVVVVGVLILAG
+384 FVVLVGVLILAG

-418 TDWFQKPQPKYG
+418 TSWFQKPHNRFG
-430 TSYRIINMIVGMQLL
+430 TSYRIINLIVGMQLL
-445 TIILSKGNVY
+445 VIFLSLGNVY
-455 VLAGLYAFG
+455 VLAALYAFG

-469 ALKSLAVLV
+469 AMKSVAVLV
-478 LRYTEPENRQ
+478 LRFTEPGNRA
-488 WKVPGNVHVGG
+488 WKVPGNLHIG
-499 KEVPLGLILISAV
+499 KTEIPVGLILISGV
-512 LLITALVN
+512 LLITAVVN
-520 LFTKSEATIA
+520 LFTKYQATIA
-530 GVTFSAVFFALFTY
+530 GVIFSAVFFTIFSL
-544 SEHRVAKER
+544 SERHVTRER
-553 HGKPENLDQ
+553 HGKPEQLDQ

-574 ALGVRPGNILVAVRD
+574 AMGVRPGNILVAVRD
-589 PRNLYYLRDVLR
+589 PRNLYYLRQVLAH
-601 NTDTNRQDVVVMTAR
+601 TDTTQQDVVVMSAR

-626 SAVVEASQVFDHYE
+626 SSVMEASQVFDHYE

-649 VAEKEGKPV
+649 VAEKEGKPI

-671 IIVTAQRLDASRIV
+671 IMVTAQRLGSSRVV
-685 CGFSNKLTPDEQAKS
+685 CGLSNKLTADEQAKL
-700 LGDAWER
+700 LGDAWES
-707 LPEPRPRLILEIH
+707 LPEPRPRLTLEVVA
-720 EPNGKIHE
+720 PDGSVRE
-728 YPLGPHAPRM
+728 YVIGPHNPRL
-738 RTQDLELMHK
+738 RPQDVEIMHK
-748 VWLDITSD
+748 LWLDITAD
-756 PKYCGAHHYHIVAVA
+756 PKFAGAHHYHIVALA
-771 LEELRR
+771 LEELQR
-777 ELNSDQRSE
+777 ELSTEQRAQLLE
-786 ILQKLLDEMHRDE
+786 KLREEMRRSN
-799 APGRG
+799 PN